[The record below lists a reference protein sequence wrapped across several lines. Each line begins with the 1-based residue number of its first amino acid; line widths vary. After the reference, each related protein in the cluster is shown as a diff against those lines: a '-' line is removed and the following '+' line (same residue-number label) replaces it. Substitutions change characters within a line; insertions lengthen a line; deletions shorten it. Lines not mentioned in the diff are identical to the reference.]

1 MSLSIV
7 LAMAV
12 SAGQPATP
20 PSFYAQCLARAV
32 NRPADAE
39 AEARNWSAHSG
50 GPAALHCL
58 GVAQVNAGQAE
69 TGATTLGKAAEAYG
83 RAGGAPLR
91 TAQIWAQSGNA
102 WLLAGA
108 PEKAFAALS
117 RAIDM
122 QATDGAARGDSL
134 VDRARAA
141 AALGDW
147 SGAARDLGVAT
158 ALLPRRPDVWLLLAT
173 AQRRAGNLPG
183 AAGAIEKAYALAPE
197 DPDIR
202 LERGNARARAGDM
215 AGARQDW
222 RAAAELGGDN
232 PSAVLARQ
240 NLEGANQGA
249 DAPRL

>member
-1 MSLSIV
+1 MSFSIV
-7 LAMAV
+7 FALAAAAAS
-12 SAGQPATP
+12 SAAP
-20 PSFYAQCLARAV
+20 PSFYAQCLSKAAS
-32 NRPADAE
+32 RPADAQAE
-39 AEARNWSAHSG
+39 AESWSKRGG

-58 GVAQVNAGQAE
+58 GVAQVNAGQADI
-69 TGATTLGKAAEAYG
+69 GAATLGRAADAYQ
-83 RAGGAPLR
+83 RTGGAPLR

-117 RAIDM
+117 RAIEM

-134 VDRARAA
+134 VDRARAT

-147 SGAARDLGVAT
+147 SAAARDLGVAA

-183 AAGAIEKAYALAPE
+183 TAGAIEKAYLLAPD
-197 DPDIR
+197 DPDVR

-222 RAAAELGGDN
+222 QAAADLGGDD
-232 PSAVLARQ
+232 PSAALARQ
-240 NLEGANQGA
+240 NLAGVQKDVAS
-249 DAPRL
+249 PRP